1 MDLERE
7 GVSLHSEGF
16 KVAAL
21 QKFEQKMELME
32 KNWDEFSLQ
41 VGPLRSTG

>member
-1 MDLERE
+1 MDLERKS
-7 GVSLHSEGF
+7 VRLHSEGF
-16 KVAAL
+16 KVEAL

-41 VGPLRSTG
+41 VGPLRSIG